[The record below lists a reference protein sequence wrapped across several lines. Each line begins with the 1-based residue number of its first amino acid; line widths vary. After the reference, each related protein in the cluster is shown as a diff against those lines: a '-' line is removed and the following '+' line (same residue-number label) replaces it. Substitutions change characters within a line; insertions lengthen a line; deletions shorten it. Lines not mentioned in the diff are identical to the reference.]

1 MSTRS
6 YTQKRRAKTTEAT
19 GERIVDSF
27 LNRLLKHWY
36 DEITLKEVAAEAG
49 VTVQTLVRRFG
60 GKGGLLK
67 EAVAK
72 LAGEINDQRV
82 TSYED
87 PVVLVESLLDDYER
101 TGDAVLRLL
110 ALEHR
115 HEDLADLLD
124 FGRSQHR
131 EWVVRTFPGPLDR
144 EALDILVVATDVY
157 TWKLLCRDMGRERE
171 QYRDIVIGL
180 IDRVLAEQGEETT

>member
-19 GERIVDSF
+19 GERIADSF

-36 DEITLKEVAAEAG
+36 DEITLKEVAADAG

-157 TWKLLCRDMGRERE
+157 TWKLLRRDMRRGLDD
-171 QYRDIVIGL
+171 YKLTVTGL
-180 IDRVLAEQGEETT
+180 IDIILDGR